1 MKSTLT
7 VSGTLARPIRCE
19 GCPHRGR
26 AWCLDED
33 GYPACEREDEFDEDE
48 NKEDE
53 E

>member
-33 GYPACEREDEFDEDE
+33 EFDEDE

>member
-1 MKSTLT
+1 MKSVLT
-7 VSGTLARPIRCE
+7 VSGTLARPSRCE

-33 GYPACEREDEFDEDE
+33 GFPACDSEDETEE
-48 NKEDE
+48 QEDE